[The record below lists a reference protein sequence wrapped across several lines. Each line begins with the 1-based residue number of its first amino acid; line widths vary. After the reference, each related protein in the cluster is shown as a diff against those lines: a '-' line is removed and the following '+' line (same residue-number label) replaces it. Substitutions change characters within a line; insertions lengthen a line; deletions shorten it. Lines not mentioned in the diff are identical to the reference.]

1 MIKNIIFDIGNVL
14 VAFDFWNFYRSF
26 GYEEETVQRLAK
38 ATALSPVWNEL
49 DRGAVPFEEI
59 LQGFVKNDPELEPVI
74 RRTFESVE
82 GLLHKYEYVDEWLQE
97 FRDKGYKVYYL
108 SNFFQK
114 AEQDCIREI
123 DFLPEMDGGIL
134 SYQEKLTKPEPKIY
148 QLLLERYGLQ
158 AQESVF
164 LDDTEKNIKG
174 AEAEGIHGVLFRS
187 REQAMEELKKLG
199 VNL

>member
-14 VAFDFWNFYRSF
+14 VAFDFWGFYRSF

-49 DRGAVPFEEI
+49 DRGAVAFEEI
-59 LQGFVKNDPELEPVI
+59 LQGFVNNDPELEPVI

-82 GLLHKYEYVDEWLQE
+82 GLLHKYDYVDAWLQE
-97 FRDKGYKVYYL
+97 LRDKGYKQYYL

-114 AEQDCIREI
+114 AETDCAAEI
-123 DFLPEMDGGIL
+123 DFLPGMDGGIL
-134 SYQEKLTKPEPKIY
+134 SYREKLTKPEPVIY
-148 QLLLERYGLQ
+148 QLLLNKYGLL
-158 AQESVF
+158 AEECVF

-174 AEAEGIHGVLFRS
+174 AEAEGIHGILFRS
-187 REQAMEELKKLG
+187 REQEVEELKKLG